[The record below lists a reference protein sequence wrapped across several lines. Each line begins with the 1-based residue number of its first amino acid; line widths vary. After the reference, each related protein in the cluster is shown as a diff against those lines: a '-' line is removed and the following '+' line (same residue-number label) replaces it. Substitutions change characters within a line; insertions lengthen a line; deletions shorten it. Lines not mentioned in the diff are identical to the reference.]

1 MKDHLIPFKQL
12 FANNRQFIVPEYQR
26 GYSWEEK
33 QRTDLLEDIERVYES
48 ENDYMHFTGT
58 IVAAQNEDSGF
69 YEIVDGQQRLTSLFM
84 LCKVLNDDL
93 NRQDLSAIT
102 SEEESRLKL
111 NKQTNRFFKEV
122 VFRYQS
128 SDPETKSE
136 LNILNAWNE
145 FTEWQESRNGQSE
158 AFANIILERLG
169 FLLYVP
175 EATKETGIM
184 FEVIN
189 NRGKPLSQLEK
200 VKNYLTYYAQVEEL
214 DFIVDRISDDWPKIL
229 KNLSK
234 AGINSNDD
242 ENAFL
247 RYCWICFHSK
257 NKNESYHVYEHLKER
272 FEVGEHSESK
282 KEDLQKFLNFLLN
295 CSNYYVELFDNDQA
309 PEPIKQLRHHPQN
322 ASVMPLYLSICEA
335 FTTCKIDNFTKD
347 EVLTLLEKVNFRIY
361 VCPDVTKR
369 SDTHQGKF
377 FGDARTLFKIISTQE
392 SISVNKEIEN
402 LVTRL
407 KKRIKRECNT
417 KVFVQSLTLDLEED
431 FDYGGWNGLEYFLA
445 NYEMHIN
452 NDSTVRLE
460 NMFPRPDKRGN
471 KPDDKFSKE
480 HLWGKKNRAEIND
493 RYEDK
498 HEKWRLGNFVLL
510 EKGINSK
517 GNKRSLKNKLDIY
530 YEGSRH
536 TSLQMVWNLKDI
548 FERAYQFSDEKHSMR
563 KKNFYLDLYKKI
575 NDIREEKMVNFALY
589 RWGIGPEKD
598 IHVKIDSFSNK
609 VEEREDRAVY
619 QIKN

>member
-1 MKDHLIPFKQL
+1 MEDHLIPFKQL
-12 FANNRQFIVPEYQR
+12 FVNNRQFIVPEYQR

-33 QRTDLLEDIERVYES
+33 QRADLLEDIERIYES
-48 ENDYMHFTGT
+48 DNDYTHFTGT
-58 IVAAQNEDSGF
+58 IVAAQNDDSGLF
-69 YEIVDGQQRLTSLFM
+69 EIVDGQQRLTSLFM
-84 LCKVLNDDL
+84 LCKVLNNDL
-93 NRQDLSAIT
+93 KRRDLTNIT
-102 SEEESRLKL
+102 SEEESRLRL

-122 VFRYQS
+122 VFRHRS

-145 FTEWQESRNGQSE
+145 FSKWHESLNGQSST
-158 AFANIILERLG
+158 FADIILERLG

-214 DFIVDRISDDWPKIL
+214 EFIVDRIKEDWPKIL
-229 KNLSK
+229 KNLSR
-234 AGINSNDD
+234 AGVNSNDD
-242 ENAFL
+242 ENSFL

-257 NKNESYHVYEHLKER
+257 NKNESYHVYEHLKKR

-282 KEDLQKFLNFLLN
+282 KEDLQRFLDFLLN
-295 CSNYYVELFDNDQA
+295 CSNYYVELFDNDNA
-309 PEPIKQLRHHPQN
+309 LEPVKQLRHHPQN
-322 ASVMPLYLSICEA
+322 ASVMPLFLSIWEA
-335 FTTCKIDNFTKD
+335 FTTKEITNFTK
-347 EVLTLLEKVNFRIY
+347 EEILGLLEKINFRIY

-377 FGDARTLFKIISTQE
+377 FDDARTLYKIISHE
-392 SISVNKEIEN
+392 NSGVVENEIEN
-402 LVTRL
+402 LITRL
-407 KKRIKRECNT
+407 KDRINRECDIKT
-417 KVFVQSLTLDLEED
+417 FVQSLTLDSEED

-452 NDSTVRLE
+452 EDSTVRLE
-460 NMFPRPDKRGN
+460 NIFPKPEKRGE
-471 KPDDKFSKE
+471 KPDDRFSKE
-480 HLWGKKNRAEIND
+480 HLWGRKNREKIND
-493 RYEDK
+493 RYEDE
-498 HEKWRLGNFVLL
+498 HEKWRLGNFALL
-510 EKGINSK
+510 EKGLNSK
-517 GNKRSLKNKLDIY
+517 GNKRSLENKLDIY

-536 TSLQMVWNLKDI
+536 TSLQMVWNLKGI
-548 FERAYQFSDEKHSMR
+548 FERAHQFSDEKHSMR

-575 NDIREEKMVNFALY
+575 NDIREEKMVNFALN

-598 IHVKIDSFSNK
+598 IHVKIDSFSDK
-609 VEEREDRAVY
+609 VEEREDGAVY
-619 QIKN
+619 QIKR